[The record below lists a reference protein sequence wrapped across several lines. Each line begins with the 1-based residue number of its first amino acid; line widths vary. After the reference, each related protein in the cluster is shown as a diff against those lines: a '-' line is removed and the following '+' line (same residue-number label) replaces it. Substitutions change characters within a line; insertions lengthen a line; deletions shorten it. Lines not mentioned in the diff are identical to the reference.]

1 MKKLNLYLLRHGKT
15 LANEKKL
22 YCGFTDL
29 PLSEKGR
36 EELALLKEKIS
47 YPEAEKYFT
56 SGALRANE
64 TIEIL
69 YGNKGFEEV
78 KGFFEYNFG
87 DFEMKS
93 YEELR
98 DNKDYINWITNE
110 SLKFKC
116 PGGESKAEY
125 RKRIKEEFISFIKK
139 IKDANSVLLISHGGS
154 IGTILEEFYDSSKSF
169 YEWQPSYGRGYKLE
183 IEILKSE
190 FKILK
195 VTEI

>member
-29 PLSEKGR
+29 PLSKKGR
-36 EELALLKEKIS
+36 EELALLKEEIS
-47 YPEAEKYFT
+47 YPEAENYFT

-69 YGNKGFEEV
+69 YENKEFKEV

-93 YEELR
+93 YEELK
-98 DNKDYINWITNE
+98 DNKDYINWITDE

-125 RKRIKEEFISFIKK
+125 RKRIKEEFIIFIKN
-139 IKDANSVLLISHGGS
+139 IKDSNSVILISHGGT
-154 IGTILEEFYDSSKSF
+154 IGTILEDFYDSTKNF
-169 YEWQPSYGRGYKLE
+169 YEWQPSYGRGYNLE
-183 IEILKSE
+183 IEVLNSGFRILNVT
-190 FKILK
+190 KI
-195 VTEI
+195 

>member
-22 YCGFTDL
+22 YCGVTDL
-29 PLSEKGR
+29 PLSEKGI

-56 SGALRANE
+56 SGALRAND
-64 TIEIL
+64 TIGIL
-69 YGNKGFEEV
+69 YENKDFEEV

-93 YEELR
+93 YEELK
-98 DNKDYINWITNE
+98 DNKDYINWITDK
-110 SLKFKC
+110 SLSFKC
-116 PGGESKAEY
+116 PGGESKEEY
-125 RKRIKEEFISFIKK
+125 RKRIKEEFVIFIKK
-139 IKDANSVLLISHGGS
+139 IKDVNSALVISHGGT
-154 IGTILEEFYDSSKSF
+154 IGTILEEFYDSNKSF

-183 IEILKSE
+183 IEISNSE
-190 FKILK
+190 FKILNI
-195 VTEI
+195 TEI

>member
-29 PLSEKGR
+29 LLSEKGI

-56 SGALRANE
+56 SGALRAND
-64 TIEIL
+64 TIGIL
-69 YGNKGFEEV
+69 YENKDFEEV

-93 YEELR
+93 YEELK
-98 DNKDYINWITNE
+98 DNKDYINWITDK
-110 SLKFKC
+110 SLNFKC
-116 PGGESKAEY
+116 PGGESKEEY
-125 RKRIKEEFISFIKK
+125 RKRIKEEFVIFIKK
-139 IKDANSVLLISHGGS
+139 IKDVNSALVISHGGT
-154 IGTILEEFYDSSKSF
+154 IGTILEEFYDSNKSF

-183 IEILKSE
+183 IEISNSE
-190 FKILK
+190 FKILNI
-195 VTEI
+195 TEI

>member
-15 LANEKKL
+15 LANENKL

-47 YPEAEKYFT
+47 YPEAGKYFT

-64 TIEIL
+64 TIGIL
-69 YGNKGFEEV
+69 YGNKEFEEV
-78 KGFFEYNFG
+78 KGLFEYNFG

-93 YEELR
+93 YEELK
-98 DNKDYINWITNE
+98 DNKDYINWITDE
-110 SLKFKC
+110 SLNFKC

-139 IKDANSVLLISHGGS
+139 IKDDNSVLLISHGGT

-183 IEILKSE
+183 LEILKSG

-195 VTEI
+195 VIEI

>member
-69 YGNKGFEEV
+69 YGNKVFEEV

-93 YEELR
+93 YEDLR

-139 IKDANSVLLISHGGS
+139 IKDANSVLLISHGGT

>member
-22 YCGFTDL
+22 YCGVTDL
-29 PLSEKGR
+29 PLSEKGI

-56 SGALRANE
+56 SGALRAND
-64 TIEIL
+64 TIGIL
-69 YGNKGFEEV
+69 YENKDFEEV

-93 YEELR
+93 YEELK
-98 DNKDYINWITNE
+98 DSKDYINWITDK
-110 SLKFKC
+110 SLNFKC
-116 PGGESKAEY
+116 PGGESKEEY
-125 RKRIKEEFISFIKK
+125 RKRIKEEFVIFIKK
-139 IKDANSVLLISHGGS
+139 IKDVNSALVISHGGT
-154 IGTILEEFYDSSKSF
+154 IGTILEEFYDSNKSF

-183 IEILKSE
+183 IEISNSE
-190 FKILK
+190 FKILNI
-195 VTEI
+195 TEI

>member
-64 TIEIL
+64 TIGIL
-69 YGNKGFEEV
+69 YGNKEFEEV

-93 YEELR
+93 YEELK
-98 DNKDYINWITNE
+98 DNKDYINWITDE
-110 SLKFKC
+110 SLNFKC
-116 PGGESKAEY
+116 PGGESKAAY

-139 IKDANSVLLISHGGS
+139 IKDDNSVLLISHGGT

-183 IEILKSE
+183 LEISKSE

-195 VTEI
+195 VIEI

>member
-29 PLSEKGR
+29 LLSEKGI
-36 EELALLKEKIS
+36 EELALLKEKII

-56 SGALRANE
+56 SGALRAND
-64 TIEIL
+64 TIGIL
-69 YGNKGFEEV
+69 YENKDFEEV

-93 YEELR
+93 YEELK
-98 DNKDYINWITNE
+98 DNKDYINWITDK
-110 SLKFKC
+110 SLNFKC
-116 PGGESKAEY
+116 PGGESKEEY
-125 RKRIKEEFISFIKK
+125 RKRIKEEFVIFIKK
-139 IKDANSVLLISHGGS
+139 IKDVNSALVISHGGT
-154 IGTILEEFYDSSKSF
+154 IGTILEEFYDSNKSF

-183 IEILKSE
+183 IEISNSE
-190 FKILK
+190 FKILNI
-195 VTEI
+195 TEI